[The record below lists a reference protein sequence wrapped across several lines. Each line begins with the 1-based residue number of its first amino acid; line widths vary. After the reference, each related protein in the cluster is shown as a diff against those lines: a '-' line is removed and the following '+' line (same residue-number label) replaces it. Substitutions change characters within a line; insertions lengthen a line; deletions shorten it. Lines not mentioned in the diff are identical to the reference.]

1 MAGFFFEVSMLPL
14 IVTAAIIEH
23 EGKILLTRRKPDA
36 PYPLL
41 WEFPG
46 GKLEPEE
53 HPEACIVREVRE
65 ELAMEVTVQGIYDVV
80 YYRYPERPVMVLAY
94 RCAWIGGELRE
105 LEVAGHCW
113 AAPADLPRFN
123 LLPADYPLAEKLTH
137 EFSDADTSR
146 L

>member
-1 MAGFFFEVSMLPL
+1 MLPL
-14 IVTAAIIEH
+14 IVTAAIISH
-23 EGKILLTRRKPDA
+23 DGRILLTQRKPDA

-65 ELAMEVTVQGIYDVV
+65 ELAMEVAVEGIYEVV
-80 YYRYPERPVMVLAY
+80 YHRYPERPVMVLAY
-94 RCAWIGGELRE
+94 LCSWIGGELRE

-113 AAPADLPRFN
+113 ALPHEVPRFD
-123 LLPADYPLAEKLTH
+123 LLPADIPLAERIAR
-137 EFSDADTSR
+137 EFAPADTAS

>member
-1 MAGFFFEVSMLPL
+1 MLPL
-14 IVTAAIIEH
+14 IVTAAIISH
-23 EGKILLTRRKPDA
+23 GGRILLTRRKPDA

-65 ELAMEVTVQGIYDVV
+65 ELAMEVAVEGIYEVV
-80 YYRYPERPVMVLAY
+80 YHRYPERPVMVLAY
-94 RCAWIGGELRE
+94 RCSWTGGELRE
-105 LEVAGHCW
+105 LDVAGHCW
-113 AAPADLPRFN
+113 VLPSEIPQFD
-123 LLPADYPLAEKLTH
+123 LLPADIPLAERIAR
-137 EFSDADTSR
+137 EFAPADTPS

>member
-1 MAGFFFEVSMLPL
+1 MLPL

-23 EGKILLTRRKPDA
+23 DGRILLTRRRPDA

-65 ELAMEVTVQGIYDVV
+65 ELAMEVAVTGIYDVV
-80 YYRYPERPVMVLAY
+80 YHRYPERPVLVLAY
-94 RCAWIGGELRE
+94 RCRWVGGELRE
-105 LEVAGHCW
+105 LDVAGHCW
-113 AAPADLPRFN
+113 AAPEEVPAFD
-123 LLPADYPLAEKLTH
+123 LLPADFPLAEKIVRDFGH
-137 EFSDADTSR
+137 ADTAP

>member
-1 MAGFFFEVSMLPL
+1 MLPL

-23 EGKILLTRRKPDA
+23 DGKILITRRKPDA

-53 HPEACIVREVRE
+53 HPELCIVREVRE
-65 ELAMEVTVQGIYDVV
+65 ELAMEIRVERVYDVI
-80 YYRYPERPVMVLAY
+80 YHRYPERPVLVLAY
-94 RCAWIGGELRE
+94 RCAWTGGELRE
-105 LEVAGHCW
+105 LDVAGHWW
-113 AAPADLPRFN
+113 AEPRELLTFD
-123 LLPADYPLAEKLTH
+123 LLPADIPLAEKIARDY
-137 EFSDADTSR
+137 SRADSAP

>member
-1 MAGFFFEVSMLPL
+1 MLPL
-14 IVTAAIIEH
+14 IVTAAVVAH

-53 HPEACIVREVRE
+53 HPEACIIREMRE
-65 ELAMEVTVQGIYDVV
+65 ELAMEVSVQGIYDVV
-80 YYRYPERPVMVLAY
+80 YYRYPERPVMILAY

-105 LEVAGHCW
+105 LDVAGHCW
-113 AAPADLPRFN
+113 TDPVDILRFD
-123 LLPADYPLAEKLTH
+123 LLPADYPLAEKLTQ
-137 EFSDADTSR
+137 EFGDADTSR

>member
-1 MAGFFFEVSMLPL
+1 MLPL
-14 IVTAAIIEH
+14 IVTAAIIRH
-23 EGKILLTRRKPDA
+23 QGKILLTRRKPDA

-65 ELAMEVTVQGIYDVV
+65 ELAMEVSVQGIYDVV

-105 LEVAGHCW
+105 LDVAGHCW
-113 AAPADLPRFN
+113 VDPADILRFD
-123 LLPADYPLAEKLTH
+123 LLPADYPLAEKLTQ
-137 EFSDADTSR
+137 EYGDADTSR

>member
-1 MAGFFFEVSMLPL
+1 MLPL
-14 IVTAAIIEH
+14 IVTAAIICH
-23 EGKILLTRRKPDA
+23 GGKILLTRRRPDT

-46 GKLEPEE
+46 GKLEPNE
-53 HPEACIVREVRE
+53 HPEACVVREVRE

-94 RCAWIGGELRE
+94 RCAWTGGELRE
-105 LEVAGHCW
+105 LEVAGHTW
-113 AAPADLPRFN
+113 ADPTEILRFD
-123 LLPADYPLAEKLTH
+123 LLPADFPLAEKIAS
-137 EFSDADTSR
+137 EFSNADTAC

>member
-1 MAGFFFEVSMLPL
+1 MAGFFFEAHMLPL
-14 IVTAAIIEH
+14 IVTAAIICH
-23 EGKILLTRRKPDA
+23 GGKILLTKRRPDA

-46 GKLEPEE
+46 GKLEPDE
-53 HPEACIVREVRE
+53 HPEACVVREVRE
-65 ELAMEVTVQGIYDVV
+65 ELAMEITVQGIYDVV

-105 LEVAGHCW
+105 LEVAGHSW
-113 AAPADLPRFN
+113 AEPAGILRFD
-123 LLPADYPLAEKLTH
+123 LLPADFPLAEKIAS
-137 EFSDADTSR
+137 EFSNADTAC

>member
-1 MAGFFFEVSMLPL
+1 MLPL

-65 ELAMEVTVQGIYDVV
+65 ELAMEVSIRGIYDVV

-113 AAPADLPRFN
+113 AAPADLPLFD

>member
-1 MAGFFFEVSMLPL
+1 MLPL

-23 EGKILLTRRKPDA
+23 DGRFLLTQRRPDA

-46 GKLEPEE
+46 GKLEAEE
-53 HPEACIVREVRE
+53 HPERCIVREVRE
-65 ELAMEVTVQGIYDVV
+65 ELAMEVAVEGVYDVV
-80 YYRYPERPVMVLAY
+80 YYRYPERPVLVLAY
-94 RCAWIGGELRE
+94 SCAWIGGALRE

-113 AAPADLPRFN
+113 VEPRELLTFN
-123 LLPADYPLAEKLTH
+123 LLPADIPLAEKIARDY
-137 EFSDADTSR
+137 SRADSAP

>member
-1 MAGFFFEVSMLPL
+1 MYPL

-23 EGKILLTRRKPDA
+23 NGLILLTRRRPDA

-65 ELAMEVTVQGIYDVV
+65 ELAMEVAVEGIYDVI
-80 YYRYPERPVMVLAY
+80 YYRYPERSVMVLAY
-94 RCAWIGGELRE
+94 RCTWTGGELQE
-105 LEVAGHCW
+105 LDVAGHRW
-113 AAPADLPRFN
+113 VTPAGVPAFD
-123 LLPADYPLAEKLTH
+123 LLPADIPLAARIAR
-137 EFSDADTSR
+137 EFGTAGSSR
-146 L
+146 P